1 MKSFKRAALA
11 ALLTSTLLAAAPAS
25 ALVWTEVGAGNSL
38 ATAEVT
44 AGPGLPALD
53 GITGLLTS
61 TNFVNVGPVY
71 EIDLFKIRI
80 ADWTT
85 FSASVVSPPTVAD
98 TMLFLFDAQGQ
109 GVFANDD
116 FDGLNPSLPAG
127 ITGSSGDYFLG
138 VAMTGTG
145 ATDSAG
151 NDLFTWDSSGGF
163 TVGTPSGAGPLAGW
177 LVNATNDELPYNYS
191 ISLVGATVAAVPEP
205 ASALMMLLGIGG
217 LVAGR
222 SLRRGQQAA

>member
-1 MKSFKRAALA
+1 MKNFKRTALA

-53 GITGLLTS
+53 GITGFLAS

-80 ADWTT
+80 ADSAI
-85 FSASVVSPPTVAD
+85 FSASVVSPTVAD
-98 TMLFLFDAQGQ
+98 TMLFLFDAQGR

-116 FDGLNPSLPAG
+116 FDNLNPSLPAG
-127 ITGSSGDYFLG
+127 ITSSNGDYFLG
-138 VAMTGTG
+138 IAMAGTG
-145 ATDSAG
+145 AVDGMSI
-151 NDLFTWDSSGGF
+151 DLFTPD
-163 TVGTPSGAGPLAGW
+163 GTPSAAGPLAGW
-177 LVNATNDELPYNYS
+177 LVNTTNDELPYSYS

-205 ASALMMLLGIGG
+205 ASALLLLLGIGG

-222 SLRRGQQAA
+222 SLHRGQQAA

>member
-1 MKSFKRAALA
+1 MKNFKRTALA

-53 GITGLLTS
+53 GITGFLAS

-71 EIDLFKIRI
+71 EIDLFKIHI
-80 ADWTT
+80 ADSAN
-85 FSASVVSPPTVAD
+85 FSASVVSPTVAD
-98 TMLFLFDAQGQ
+98 TMLFLFDAQGR

-116 FDGLNPSLPAG
+116 FFFDLNPSLPAG
-127 ITGSSGDYFLG
+127 ITSSNGDYFLG
-138 VAMTGTG
+138 IAMAGTG
-145 ATDSAG
+145 AVDAADK
-151 NDLFTWDSSGGF
+151 DLFTLE
-163 TVGTPSGAGPLAGW
+163 GTPLAAGPLAGW
-177 LVNATNDELPYNYS
+177 LVNATNDEGPYSYS

-205 ASALMMLLGIGG
+205 ASALLLLLGIGG